1 MGCRPDA
8 STWDNDRHPAA
19 RYPRWVLYRLDE
31 SLKQDAFEG
40 TTQAAARTRFH
51 NASIGYYLD
60 PAPGGRNPRKHHR
73 QRQFVPSPLSD
84 SNRRPL
90 PYHGSALPAELRG
103 RSAQRTA
110 WLARGTRRLATP
122 GATPVRRACRAGPP
136 RRGDASNV
144 RPPGA
149 RRRVARARDP
159 RRPLPRPSRHRRLAP
174 RC

>member
-60 PAPGGRNPRKHHR
+60 PAPGGRNPASTTNKGSSSK
-73 QRQFVPSPLSD
+73 PSVGLEPTTPS
-84 SNRRPL
+84 L
-90 PYHGSALPAELRG
+90 PWKCST
-103 RSAQRTA
+103 S
-110 WLARGTRRLATP
+110 
-122 GATPVRRACRAGPP
+122 
-136 RRGDASNV
+136 
-144 RPPGA
+144 
-149 RRRVARARDP
+149 
-159 RRPLPRPSRHRRLAP
+159 
-174 RC
+174 